1 MYIYICRYITC
12 IYTDILHIYIL
23 HVFLNI
29 TYIYINILRVYVSI
43 FYIYIYINAY
53 AYMYIYV
60 YTHTYIYKHIPCF
73 PPCGYIS
80 TPTSANLW
88 AMAQNARV
96 HCCST
101 SVRLAQNRQHQG
113 QNLEL
118 LFSSGHGRDGIDP
131 CETHLSEWLWL
142 NNRWST
148 KPWRCFVGLGLDRKF
163 KRFLETK
170 LL

>member
-1 MYIYICRYITC
+1 MYIYRYIT
-12 IYTDILHIYIL
+12 YIYIL